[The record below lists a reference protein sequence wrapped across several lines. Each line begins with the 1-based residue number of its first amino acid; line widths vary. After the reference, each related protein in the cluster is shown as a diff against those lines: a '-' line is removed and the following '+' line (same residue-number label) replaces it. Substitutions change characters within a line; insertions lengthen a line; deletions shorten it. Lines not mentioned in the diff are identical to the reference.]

1 LALLLS
7 WLKVNVVVD
16 HHATKGAPVVV
27 EDNPVFNNL
36 FGSIA
41 LAADGGGQEIDFLNL
56 RAGSLLR
63 AHGGFLMLHL
73 QDLLAD
79 APVWERLRRLLRSG
93 RLQLE
98 QPGFSS
104 NAGVQPHAWSDAV
117 DVDIKLVLI
126 ASDQAFDSV
135 QEIVPDWASHFAC
148 KVELAESFKATAQN
162 TLATAVEVADICQ
175 RLGLLHCT
183 AGAVARVMEDSHR
196 AVGDQTRQS
205 ARTGLLRAL
214 VVESHALAQMRGA
227 ERVEAQDVLVAR
239 QHQRARRDGLE
250 ARVQDS
256 IASGERLLVVSGE
269 RVAQVNGL
277 TVMDLGDH
285 SFGVPVRVTARA
297 FAGDEGLLNI
307 EREVDMSGP
316 IHDKGVLILH
326 SYLSGLFA
334 HIAPLSMNAAVV
346 FEQEYGGVE
355 GDSASC
361 AELYALL
368 SSLSG
373 LPLRQ
378 GIAVTGAVNQQ
389 GDLLPVGSIN
399 EKIEGYFRSCELLG
413 LDGQQGVLMPAR
425 NRRHLMLAPQVVQ
438 AVARGQFH
446 IHVAD
451 QVGEGMSLLTGVPYG
466 LWGPSGYAVGSVLAR
481 VQTTLQRFR
490 HACELL
496 ASHRTKRRWRAVR

>member
-1 LALLLS
+1 LAVLLS
-7 WLKVNVVVD
+7 RLSVNLAVD
-16 HHATKGAPVVV
+16 HHAAQGAPVVV
-27 EDNPVFNNL
+27 EENPVFTHL
-36 FGSIA
+36 FGGMAEDEA
-41 LAADGGGQEIDFLNL
+41 LMSDFAHG

-79 APVWERLRRLLRSG
+79 PPVWERLRRLMRSG
-93 RLQLE
+93 RLE
-98 QPGFSS
+98 SS
-104 NAGVQPHAWSDAV
+104 GASPRLSSGLTCDEEDV
-117 DVDIKLVLI
+117 DVKLVLI
-126 ASDQAFDSV
+126 ASTAAFHAV
-135 QEIVPDWASHFAC
+135 QEADPEWVRRFAC
-148 KVELAESFKATAQN
+148 KLDFAESFKATPE
-162 TLATAVEVADICQ
+162 TAHAMAVAVAHTCERQ
-175 RLGLLHCT
+175 GLLHCS
-183 AGAVARVMEDSHR
+183 AAAVAQILEESHR
-196 AVGDQTRQS
+196 AAGDQTRQS
-205 ARTGLLRAL
+205 ARIGVMQAL
-214 VVESHALAQMRGA
+214 VVESHALAQARGA
-227 ERVEAQDVLVAR
+227 ARVQAQDVLAAS
-239 QHQRARRDGLE
+239 QAQRARRDGLE
-250 ARVQDS
+250 TRVQDS
-256 IASGERLLVVSGE
+256 IASGERWLVVSGE

-277 TVMDLGDH
+277 TVMDQGDH
-285 SFGVPVRVTARA
+285 SFGVPVRVTARS

-389 GDLLPVGSIN
+389 GDLLPVGHIN
-399 EKIEGYFRSCELLG
+399 EKIEGYFRSCESLG
-413 LDGQQGVLMPAR
+413 LDGQQGVLMPTR

-438 AVARGQFH
+438 AVSRGAFH

-451 QVGEGMSLLTGVPYG
+451 QVGEGMSLLTGLPYG
-466 LWGPSGYAVGSVLAR
+466 HWGPGGYAPDSVLGR

-490 HACELL
+490 QACELL
-496 ASHRTKRRWRAVR
+496 ATHRSQRRSHSAR